1 MWINFLY
8 DTQTIY
14 ENALKTEFQIML
26 ASFWPYLNVYGWMF
40 GFVS

>member
-8 DTQTIY
+8 DTQTVY
-14 ENALKTEFQIML
+14 ENTLKIEFQIML
-26 ASFWPYLNVYGWMF
+26 ASFWPYFNVYVGMF